1 MGFVD
6 EVPVPASEDWADWL
20 VYARALSGAGD
31 PRGEAIRLEHR
42 GVPAD
47 DPELAALYR
56 RVERES
62 GLDGLRADGSWQLG
76 WSRGFLDT
84 AVFRLTEENGPTGE
98 AGPAEG
104 TASAGETGPR
114 RRALVLRLLA
124 ELPHGGAHDPDDPE
138 QWEAVLVDVL
148 LRHPAAG
155 RLRRLELHLTDHHHS
170 AGRAAAALAAR
181 QRPRLAELYLGHHYD
196 TLFELHRTSAGRPL
210 EVERYL
216 HDPVVPHGTGRA
228 LWPALPAL
236 RSLELEGAFLFD
248 DVVHEEL
255 THLRTRGAVF
265 SDGSLFG
272 TSTPGLVTLEVEID
286 HDVHGTVGSNL
297 QLEELA
303 PAGYPRLRHLDLG
316 AAVFEPEEDGD
327 LVLLAGSPLL
337 PQLESLTVRELVIED
352 TGAEPGPLEVL
363 AGLAPRFAHLELRVE
378 GDIEVEGADERELER
393 VLAALGREPGA
404 P

>member
-6 EVPVPASEDWADWL
+6 EVPVPVSEDWADWL
-20 VYARALSGAGD
+20 VYARALSEAGD

-42 GVPAD
+42 GAPAD

-56 RVERES
+56 RVEREC
-62 GLDGLRADGSWQLG
+62 GLDGLRADGSWRLG

-84 AVFRLTEENGPTGE
+84 AVFRLARE
-98 AGPAEG
+98 
-104 TASAGETGPR
+104 TAPG
-114 RRALVLRLLA
+114 RRALAARLLA
-124 ELPHGGAHDPDDPE
+124 ELPHSGAHDPDDPE
-138 QWEAVLVDVL
+138 QWEAVLVDAL

-155 RLRRLELHLTDHHHS
+155 RLRALELRLTDHHHS
-170 AGRAAAALAAR
+170 AERGATALAAR
-181 QRPRLAELYLGHHYD
+181 QRPRLAELYLGHDFD

-216 HDPVVPHGTGRA
+216 HDPVVPVEVGRD

-236 RSLELEGAFLFD
+236 RRLELEGAFLLD
-248 DVVHEEL
+248 NVVHDGL

-297 QLEELA
+297 QLEELTL
-303 PAGYPRLRHLDLG
+303 AGYPRLRHLLG
-316 AAVFEPEEDGD
+316 AATFEPEEAGD
-327 LVLLAGSPLL
+327 FAVLAESPLL
-337 PQLESLTVRELVIED
+337 PRLERLTLRELVIED
-352 TGAEPGPLEVL
+352 TDAEREPLAVL
-363 AGLAPRFAHLELRVE
+363 TELAPRFAHLDLRVA
-378 GDIEVEGADERELER
+378 GDIEVEGADERELAR
-393 VLAALGREPGA
+393 VLAALGLGPEAEDGGA
-404 P
+404 PDAP

>member
-6 EVPVPASEDWADWL
+6 EVPVPVSEDWADWL
-20 VYARALSGAGD
+20 VYARALSEAGD

-42 GVPAD
+42 GAPAE

-56 RVERES
+56 QVERDC
-62 GLDGLRADGSWQLG
+62 GLDGLRADGSWRLG
-76 WSRGFLDT
+76 WSRGFVDT
-84 AVFRLTEENGPTGE
+84 AAFRLTEGTGPAE
-98 AGPAEG
+98 DAGPAGE
-104 TASAGETGPR
+104 SAPR
-114 RRALVLRLLA
+114 RPALVARLLA
-124 ELPHGGAHDPDDPE
+124 ELPHGGGHDPDDPE

-148 LRHPAAG
+148 LRHPAAA
-155 RLRRLELHLTDHHHS
+155 RLRTLELHLTDHHHS

-181 QRPRLAELYLGHHYD
+181 QRPRLAELYLGHDYD

-216 HDPVVPHGTGRA
+216 HDPVVPHEAGRA

-286 HDVHGTVGSNL
+286 YDVHGTAGSNL

-303 PAGYPRLRHLDLG
+303 PPGYPRLRHLDLG
-316 AAVFEPEEDGD
+316 AATFEPEEAGD
-327 LVLLAGSPLL
+327 LVLLADSPLL

-352 TGAEPGPLEVL
+352 TGADGDPLEVL
-363 AGLAPRFAHLELRVE
+363 TGLAPRFAHLELRVA
-378 GDIEVEGADERELER
+378 GDIEVEGAEEGELER
-393 VLAALGREPGA
+393 VLAALGQGPG
-404 P
+404 PR